1 MGQFFVW
8 DKATLNM
15 RGEMEEIMKVIMNAD
30 DFGFSKGVNH
40 GILEGFQHGII
51 TSTSLMVNMPGF
63 DSAVELMKQYPDLLK
78 VGLHL
83 VTSVE
88 YAITPNL
95 KTLTDENN
103 HFYHDAKLIHDCDLE
118 ELKTE
123 YEAQLQ
129 KFLAT
134 GFKPTHIDFHWCHEP
149 VQLEAAMYLAKKYD
163 LPIRAGDKEIEALF
177 TENNI
182 RYAPNHIS
190 DFYNQKERT
199 TEVETML
206 GLLQSS
212 LDRKLEII
220 GFAVHPAYVD
230 YDLLTLSSYNVQRA
244 KEFHVLTDPKIMDF
258 IHENKIEMISFAD
271 I

>member
-1 MGQFFVW
+1 
-8 DKATLNM
+8 M

-63 DSAVELMKQYPDLLK
+63 NNAVELMQQYPDLLK

-118 ELKTE
+118 ELKIE

-163 LPIRAGDKEIEALF
+163 LPIRAGDKKIEALF

-212 LDRKLEII
+212 LDQKLEII
-220 GFAVHPAYVD
+220 GNLIFLFKSIFRHFSISSVDKIFLSYASMKMPSVPIYSTDILFA
-230 YDLLTLSSYNVQRA
+230 TLRSLCSS
-244 KEFHVLTDPKIMDF
+244 
-258 IHENKIEMISFAD
+258 ISSKSACFSS
-271 I
+271 

>member
-1 MGQFFVW
+1 
-8 DKATLNM
+8 
-15 RGEMEEIMKVIMNAD
+15 MKVIMNAD

-40 GILEGFQHGII
+40 GILEAFQHGIV
-51 TSTSLMVNMPGF
+51 TSTSLMTNMPGF
-63 DSAVELMKQYPDLLK
+63 ENAIELMKQYPDLLK
-78 VGLHL
+78 VGIHL

-103 HFYHDAKLIHDCDLE
+103 HFYHNEEIIANCDYE
-118 ELKTE
+118 EIKTE
-123 YEAQLQ
+123 YEAQMK

-134 GFKPTHIDFHWCHEP
+134 GFKPTHIDFHWCHTP
-149 VQLEAAMYLAKKYD
+149 VQLKAAMYLAKKYD
-163 LPIRAGDKEIEALF
+163 VPVRAGDKEIEALF
-177 TENNI
+177 AENGV

-190 DFYNQKERT
+190 DFYNQGERT

-206 GLLQSS
+206 GLLQKS
-212 LDRKLEII
+212 LDQNLDII

-244 KEFHVLTDPKIMDF
+244 KEFNVLTDPRIMQF
-258 IHENKIEMISFAD
+258 INDNHIEMISFAD